1 MAEIREYSVEI
12 VLDHPGDLD
21 HWIDGEAKRVIGF
34 GAAELY
40 TFVYRT
46 PVGLVNIRIPRE
58 MSAGA
63 PERP

>member
-1 MAEIREYSVEI
+1 M
-12 VLDHPGDLD
+12 
-21 HWIDGEAKRVIGF
+21 IGF
-34 GAAELY
+34 GVGEFY

-46 PVGLVNIRIPRE
+46 PVGLVNIRISRE